1 MMREKISSLTPIEF
15 FRERVQEALEHQ
27 RMSPPDGV
35 EFYLV
40 NLLGDYVK
48 SEELYLKTA
57 EGFRQQALALIL
69 REALDAEPVRRISLL
84 KRIGDL
90 SLFTVGFFPDSLKRQ
105 IVNIDYYIQ
114 MGESAY
120 DHLSCIFNREKAF
133 EEIYSELAKRFV
145 AYVDVLSEVSEKSEI
160 LNDSDLLR
168 IYEMWIKTG
177 SERAKQ
183 RLSEEGI
190 LTIPGL
196 SLKPQ

>member
-1 MMREKISSLTPIEF
+1 MRDKISSLTPIEF
-15 FRERVQEALEHQ
+15 FRERVQEALE
-27 RMSPPDGV
+27 RRRLDPPQGV

-48 SEELYLKTA
+48 TDELYAKTA
-57 EGFRQQALALIL
+57 EGLRQQALAIL
-69 REALDAEPVRRISLL
+69 LQEAVSSGQAQRITLF
-84 KRIGDL
+84 KKIGDL

-105 IVNIDYYIQ
+105 LVNVDYYVH

-120 DHLSCIFNREKAF
+120 DNLSHILTREKAF
-133 EEIYSELAKRFV
+133 EEIYTELSQHFV

-168 IYEMWIKTG
+168 IYETWLKTG

-190 LTIPGL
+190 VAIPNV